1 MSSIPISGILHDSW
15 LILLLS
21 LVSIIAVTMV
31 HKRMKKHI
39 AIAISL
45 ATSIIA
51 ALTIP
56 DLFSKYIIDLTHVL
70 NHIMLTITF
79 LLCARLLIVENAIAK
94 TVTFLFHPLYE
105 RLEINIFDKFNYT
118 IAKTVTFLS
127 DRLRRTHTGN
137 LNLNMLALLLYFL
150 SSLIFFF
157 VIYV

>member
-94 TVTFLFHPLYE
+94 TVTFL
-105 RLEINIFDKFNYT
+105 
-118 IAKTVTFLS
+118 S